1 MSIGGPV
8 WRLLA
13 NVPFSVK
20 TLISPLIAVVAIAF
34 VSFAGLSNL
43 RNQVAE
49 TNSMLSS
56 DVEPAFVL
64 SGVLADL
71 QGINEQLFAMASQV
85 AAESYEDDVFAKGT
99 ELQETVSSLIE
110 RLQTF
115 EAAATSEDQKQQI
128 ATAVSALETYTETIE
143 FFAAM
148 LELDFRAAAG
158 AIPAFRENY
167 DNVRGIVG
175 AMADEALVNA
185 RLRAQQASDTANK
198 VEQTFL
204 INAGIA
210 LVLLI
215 IAAGLVAREAVT
227 SIRVIADRTLELA
240 RENTNID
247 IDGLKRRDELGAIVE
262 SLIIFR
268 TNIERVHSLNSER
281 EETELR
287 TKNEKKELM
296 RQLADTF
303 ERDVNE
309 IVASVTNAAG
319 ALSQTMASVS
329 NSVASSS
336 NVAEI
341 ASSTARETSANV
353 QSVASSAAEYT
364 ESISEISRQ
373 IAQSQTMVQT
383 SVTKTE
389 TADEHASS
397 LTDATGKVREVIEL
411 ISNISSQ
418 INLLA
423 LNATIEA
430 ARAGEAGKGFTVV
443 ASEVK
448 NLANQTQS
456 SVEAVASVV
465 EEMDLVSRDIV
476 ELLKSIKES
485 VGHISESSS
494 IVAAAIEQQSA
505 TTEEITTNMQTA
517 AQASEQISSNLGEVS
532 RSSEDARGGVANAL
546 GESEKLEQA
555 SDTLERAIAGF
566 LLKIREA

>member
-85 AAESYEDDVFAKGT
+85 AAESYEGDVFAKGT

>member
-115 EAAATSEDQKQQI
+115 EAAATSEDQRQQI
-128 ATAVSALETYTETIE
+128 ATAISALETYTETIE

-215 IAAGLVAREAVT
+215 IAAGLVAREAVA

-268 TNIERVHSLNSER
+268 TNIERVHSLDAER

-287 TKNEKKELM
+287 TKNEKKEMM

-329 NSVASSS
+329 DSVASSS

-353 QSVASSAAEYT
+353 QSVASSAGEYT

-373 IAQSQTMVQT
+373 IAQSQTMVET

-397 LTDATGKVREVIEL
+397 LTNATGKVREVIEL

-517 AQASEQISSNLGEVS
+517 AQASEQISSNLSEVS

-555 SDTLERAIAGF
+555 SGTLERAIAGF
-566 LLKIREA
+566 LLKIRDA